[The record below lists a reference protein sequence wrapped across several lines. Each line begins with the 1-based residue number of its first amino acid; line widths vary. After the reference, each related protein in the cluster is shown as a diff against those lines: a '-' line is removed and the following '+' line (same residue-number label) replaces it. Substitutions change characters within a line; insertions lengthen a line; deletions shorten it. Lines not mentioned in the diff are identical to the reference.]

1 MPQKM
6 NDFKYRSPSRSR
18 RLNRVVRAAA
28 LLAGA
33 AMLPAHAAEPLKFTW
48 GAPTADYY
56 ALYVAIDQGLFKDAG
71 LDPEFHFFPTG
82 APLLAGLK
90 SGSID
95 VVTTGLATVFAL
107 GQGIPLTLIGWETNT
122 AAGEGLVVNKDSPIR
137 DYRDIA
143 QARAIGAPAGTCAQV
158 ALGLLAR
165 KAGVDYKSLNV
176 VNIAPPLYANSFR
189 SKALDA
195 GLGWA
200 PYPQVLQ
207 EQGYKV
213 VSWDAD
219 YAPGEGVCPSL
230 YGARP
235 EFLKAHPDVGVKI
248 VRIRAKA
255 LALIEQNPQL
265 AIDAL
270 AKRLSLSQPVA
281 KEVYA
286 RVSHPSTPTLEQEV
300 TPGTP
305 WSLVDEQ
312 DGLARTLYIA
322 GEILHETGSIPA
334 ALSWAQ
340 IQAAIDPSYIQ
351 RYLKEAKQ

>member
-1 MPQKM
+1 MKQPLS
-6 NDFKYRSPSRSR
+6 DFVHR
-18 RLNRVVRAAA
+18 RRGSLNRFVRSVA
-28 LLAGA
+28 LLATVA
-33 AMLPAHAAEPLKFTW
+33 AFSVQASEPLKFTW

-56 ALYVAIDQGLFKDAG
+56 TLYVAIDQGLFKEAG
-71 LDPEFHFFPTG
+71 LEPDFHFFPTG

-122 AAGEGLVVNKDSPIR
+122 AAGEGLIVDKDSSIQ

-143 QARAIGAPAGTCAQV
+143 QAKAIGAAPGTCAQV

-176 VNIAPPLYANSFR
+176 VNIAPPLFANSFR
-189 SKALDA
+189 SKALEA

-200 PYPQVLQ
+200 PYPQALQ

-219 YAPGEGVCPSL
+219 YAPEEGVCPSL

-235 EFLKAHPDVGVKI
+235 EFLKANPDVGVKL
-248 VRIRAKA
+248 VQIRAKA
-255 LALIEQNPQL
+255 QALIEQNPQL
-265 AIDAL
+265 AVDAL
-270 AKRLSLSQPVA
+270 AKRLSLSQAVA

-286 RVSHPSTPTLEQEV
+286 RVSHPATPTLEQEV
-300 TPGTP
+300 ASGTP
-305 WSLVDEQ
+305 WSLVDAQ
-312 DGLARTLYIA
+312 GGLAKKLHIA
-322 GEILHETGSIPA
+322 SEILHETGSIPA
-334 ALSWAQ
+334 ALRWDQ
-340 IQAAIDPSYIQ
+340 IHAAIDPSYIQ
-351 RYLKEAKQ
+351 RYLQEAAK